1 MNGCLSLDDLKKICI
16 SILLHFQSALKLG
29 QILRIKKDTKTKG
42 SYKTLLKKGDLITLI
57 KKGQQ
62 LYLVEKLGA
71 EENSERTWVPGS
83 YIKPLE
89 VDDNEEI
96 GNAND
101 KNWFNVINKET
112 RKKGISSK
120 KTI

>member
-1 MNGCLSLDDLKKICI
+1 M
-16 SILLHFQSALKLG
+16 
-29 QILRIKKDTKTKG
+29 KKDTKTKG

-62 LYLVEKLGA
+62 LFLVEKLGA

-83 YIKPLE
+83 YIEPLE
-89 VDDNEEI
+89 VDDNEKI

-101 KNWFNVINKET
+101 KAGSTLSIKKLGKKYLFKGNSINT
-112 RKKGISSK
+112 RAIILVFSLFS
-120 KTI
+120 